1 MKRLTYLFV
10 LVLFAMPTMQAQ
22 YLMGDF
28 NAWSNA
34 NSMQEYFG
42 YYAVTVEVTSD
53 FIPGQFLVDQN
64 ADGVDIW
71 GDATDSYLPTVNVSE
86 GQMRGSISG
95 DSPAN
100 LSMNFSNGKYY
111 TFRLEG
117 DETWWNRRFVVM
129 ETDAIPVD
137 VLSVSDNSSTQNE
150 NDITVSITTSDV
162 LSSQETVYLRY
173 TTDGWST
180 SSIVAC
186 TGTGTSY
193 SSIILGQSAS
203 TVVDYYVFTS
213 AMEQTFVNANVDF
226 STLRANNNAGLN
238 YTYTVTS
245 ASAYAVASVSSDLI
259 ENILDNAVI
268 DVEIFNDTFDD
279 ATIDLANITLNNAPA
294 GLTVFDVAY
303 TDVNN
308 ISITLDFDGTD
319 FSANIS
325 NFSITIEAAELSG
338 TDPLTTNEL
347 IIYAYVLTE
356 DFYFSKV
363 VCWEGGAND
372 VYYNDTDFNGHDFGM
387 LNSSSS
393 LYLKSGQ
400 AFVWKVSG
408 GDVFSAK
415 MFYRL
420 YKDGDT
426 PGAFVEQALGWESE
440 SVSNDTTYQ
449 IWWNDEPDETNL
461 NLLESVTAGTYY
473 VEVYFETEN
482 GDSEILTRN
491 NDGLNYIAQF
501 TYEESVSLTAVPS
514 AELNSSSL
522 NDMTIDLQLDA
533 EIFDD
538 ATLESTNFT
547 LNNAPA
553 GLTIS
558 GVVYDNASSAT
569 LTLTYSGDPIL
580 TQIDDFSITV
590 AAIELA
596 GDSDLTSNN
605 MTILADGQTIY
616 IVTPAIK
623 IWEGGAEDEVYPI
636 FDFNGHDFGVKDITS
651 SLYLKS
657 GWTLIDIIDGNSVL
671 SVYMYFR
678 MYKDGDIPGNF
689 NQIDLSYYSGIDM
702 YGYSVETWSNEMDLN
717 LLESLSEGRYFLEVY
732 FEAEDQNNN
741 VYYDNNNGMNYI
753 AEFTWED
760 IPFLVSNPAAELN
773 SFSLNNMEISLTLN
787 NETFVDDVLESSNFV
802 LNNEPAYLS
811 INNVSYISDTE
822 AEIILAYDG
831 TEILTQIDNFSI
843 TVAAAE
849 LTGGVDLQSNNM
861 TILADVEHEGI
872 YMSKVSM
879 WEGSGDDTWYDDF
892 DFDGHDFGSFN
903 SEMSLYFKTGQ
914 VFSWQDDFGNIDSA
928 AMNYRIYK
936 DGDTPGEF
944 TNVDLPYHSEWV
956 SGDNT
961 DKLWWNDSP
970 DEIDINIID
979 GIDEG
984 TYFFEVYYEARTG
997 EGEILYNNNEGANYI
1012 ATFTYTSDPI
1022 LTAVPEEALTEEN
1035 LDGAV
1040 ITLNIAEDFF
1050 ADAILE
1056 QSNFSLNNAPVG
1068 TTISDVTYVGPYEA
1082 TVTLAFDGTN
1092 FDTDIVDFSIT
1103 VAADEFDAGGE
1114 LTSNNITINAIDE
1127 NITISTHLLTSDL
1140 FQRYLGDVD
1149 SYWINMEIGQLEWNT
1164 AEIGYGESST
1174 VPDAWNWSNAE
1185 WYEDG
1190 EGNNKRVHTQLTIP
1204 NESGVL
1210 YYAGRVRN
1218 TEEGTWFYANST
1230 DWSEADVLNAV
1241 YTIETLD
1248 LPAVESSSAT
1258 MIDGT
1263 RINVEWTANVMFTN
1277 VIILAKEFASIS
1289 TNPIQGTTYSVGE
1302 LIDGAEVIYKGN
1314 AGNFMHTGLENNT
1327 TYNYKIYTLNND
1339 YYSSGT
1345 DATASTDDSQGCTFV
1360 LDLGDDVNVCGG
1372 SSVLINTGLVVE
1384 PFGDTVTIYFNTYE
1398 HAEFASLTK
1407 VYLHAG
1413 VQLAGGSAWD
1423 YTVGNWGEDDGL
1435 GLMTPHDAN
1444 TWKITFNPLE
1454 YFGYPIDSDLQGI
1467 NLVFRNDDG
1476 TLVANNPDNLEDYY
1490 IDMSVVPPVPSHTTL
1505 TLDFIQSEIAD
1516 ILWSNGETSTSISV
1530 SDASEYSVIATDING
1545 CVGMDTINV
1554 ELHSLPYVEL
1564 GEDQTV
1570 CGDTEIILDAGE
1582 FESYAWNV
1590 DSTSQTIIISEP
1602 GMYIVTV
1609 TDVYGCTGFDVVN
1622 VDMIDYPIAE
1632 FSYEFSDEFTVQFS
1646 DSSENATIYSWD
1658 FDGDDSED
1666 SDLAGDVLYTYS
1678 DLGQYGAALTV
1689 SNQCGEDTYS
1699 TVIYVLDIDNNEI
1712 IEINVYPNP
1721 VSEYLTIELPVNNS
1735 DIRIKLFSIDGK
1747 LVVDEFVSE
1756 SDRYVLDVTGFE
1768 TGMYT
1773 LIIQSGDNKTENKII
1788 IK

>member
-1 MKRLTYLFV
+1 
-10 LVLFAMPTMQAQ
+10 MPTMQAQ

-34 NSMQEYFG
+34 DSMQEYFG

-117 DETWWNRRFVVM
+117 DETWWNRRFVVL

-150 NDITVSITTSDV
+150 NDITVSITTSEV
-162 LSSQETVYLRY
+162 LSSQETIYLRY

-193 SSIILGQSAS
+193 SGIILGQSAS

-226 STLRANNNAGLN
+226 STLRTNNNAGLN

-279 ATIDLANITLNNAPA
+279 ATIDPANITLNNAPA

-319 FSANIS
+319 FSADIS

-372 VYYNDTDFNGHDFGM
+372 VYYNDTDFNGHNFGM

-408 GDVFSAK
+408 GDIFSAK

-420 YKDGDT
+420 YKDGNT

-449 IWWNDEPDETNL
+449 IWWNDEPDEINL

-547 LNNAPA
+547 LNNAPT

-558 GVVYDNASSAT
+558 GVVYDNAFSAT

-596 GDSDLTSNN
+596 GDSD
-605 MTILADGQTIY
+605 
-616 IVTPAIK
+616 
-623 IWEGGAEDEVYPI
+623 
-636 FDFNGHDFGVKDITS
+636 IT
-651 SLYLKS
+651 
-657 GWTLIDIIDGNSVL
+657 
-671 SVYMYFR
+671 
-678 MYKDGDIPGNF
+678 
-689 NQIDLSYYSGIDM
+689 
-702 YGYSVETWSNEMDLN
+702 
-717 LLESLSEGRYFLEVY
+717 
-732 FEAEDQNNN
+732 
-741 VYYDNNNGMNYI
+741 
-753 AEFTWED
+753 
-760 IPFLVSNPAAELN
+760 
-773 SFSLNNMEISLTLN
+773 
-787 NETFVDDVLESSNFV
+787 
-802 LNNEPAYLS
+802 
-811 INNVSYISDTE
+811 
-822 AEIILAYDG
+822 
-831 TEILTQIDNFSI
+831 
-843 TVAAAE
+843 
-849 LTGGVDLQSNNM
+849 SNNM

-903 SEMSLYFKTGQ
+903 SEMLLYFKTGQ
-914 VFSWQDDFGNIDSA
+914 LFSWQDDLGDIDSA

-944 TNVDLPYHSEWV
+944 TNVDLPYHSEWA

-1082 TVTLAFDGTN
+1082 TVILAFDGTN

-1103 VAADEFDAGGE
+1103 VAADEFDAGVE

-1127 NITISTHLLTSDL
+1127 NITIPTHLLTSDL

-1174 VPDAWNWSNAE
+1174 VPDAWNWLNAE

-1204 NESGVL
+1204 NETGVL

-1277 VIILAKEFASIS
+1277 VIILAKESASIS

-1372 SSVLINTGLVVE
+1372 SSVLINTELIVE
-1384 PFGDTVTIYFNTYE
+1384 PFGDTVTIYFNTSE

-1505 TLDFIQSEIAD
+1505 TVDFIQSEIAD

-1530 SDASEYSVIATDING
+1530 SDVGEYSVIATDING

-1590 DSTSQTIIISEP
+1590 DSTSQTITISEP
-1602 GMYIVTV
+1602 GVYIVTV

-1622 VDMIDYPIAE
+1622 VDMIDFPIAE

-1699 TVIYVLDIDNNEI
+1699 TVIYVLNIDDNEI

-1721 VSEYLTIELPVNNS
+1721 VSEYLTIDLPVNNS

-1773 LIIQSGDNKTENKII
+1773 LIIQSGDNKSENKII